1 MRVKRYVVGVLLGA
15 VVVVTLVYGGPGLLT
30 RLGIWMFREKRIVY
44 QVPGMDRVH
53 VQKNLTSKDVAGQ
66 SLLLDV
72 YIPAEPSPETGHPVV
87 LLIHGGP
94 VPPHTAVKDWGTFV
108 SYGQLLAASGVAAA
122 AFGIGF
128 LVGDRGS
135 SQFQAISKPIPMHG
149 SRRGARPRPRS

>member
-53 VQKNLTSKDVAGQ
+53 VQKNLTYKDVAGQ

-108 SYGQLLAASGVAAA
+108 SYGQLLAASGVRFYASAAA
-122 AFGIGF
+122 
-128 LVGDRGS
+128 
-135 SQFQAISKPIPMHG
+135 
-149 SRRGARPRPRS
+149 